1 MIRLRIEGKV
11 YKKMK
16 HDDFWKMTGD
26 YIDGSLTEENRI
38 EFEAHMASCTDCK
51 RIFQEQKTAADKL
64 EMLRAEAPAGL
75 LDNAL
80 KKRRRRNRGK
90 WIPAIASAA
99 AAIAVF
105 VGVSLAGTGGSSDY
119 ADVKGTAY
127 DTGAYMEEAAEAAP
141 AEAAPWQRDVNEEE
155 APEAAAG
162 VDEQPKSASEKNGG
176 GNYGVQDSAEP
187 VYLYFEKGS
196 GAVLEK
202 LENEG
207 IPWEDGGD
215 GSCTVYADD
224 EEISGVLNEMIGEG
238 MLRGAPV
245 APGDMVILS

>member
-1 MIRLRIEGKV
+1 
-11 YKKMK
+11 
-16 HDDFWKMTGD
+16 
-26 YIDGSLTEENRI
+26 
-38 EFEAHMASCTDCK
+38 
-51 RIFQEQKTAADKL
+51 
-64 EMLRAEAPAGL
+64 
-75 LDNAL
+75 
-80 KKRRRRNRGK
+80 
-90 WIPAIASAA
+90 
-99 AAIAVF
+99 
-105 VGVSLAGTGGSSDY
+105 
-119 ADVKGTAY
+119 
-127 DTGAYMEEAAEAAP
+127 MEEAAEAAP
-141 AEAAPWQRDVNEEE
+141 RQRDVNEEE